1 MNKFLLK
8 YTEISRSELDFTRMH
23 GKYNFEGP
31 VEVSVSIGTP
41 KDAAETPVIQCKA
54 SFYMG
59 GPDKKIEI
67 RVQTTS
73 IFDIVELDDEATLAD
88 DAKEYCGPI
97 TEEELTKKIRE
108 LTELHIGRPI
118 EINIPKS

>member
-1 MNKFLLK
+1 MNRFFLK
-8 YTEISRSELDFTRMH
+8 YTEISKSELDFTRMR
-23 GKYNFEGP
+23 GKYKFEGP

-41 KDAAETPVIQCKA
+41 KDAVETPVIQCKA
-54 SFYMG
+54 SFHMG

-73 IFDIVELDDEATLAD
+73 IFDIVELCDETTLAD
-88 DAKEYCGPI
+88 DAKDYCGPI

-108 LTELHIGRPI
+108 LTELHIGQPI
-118 EINIPKS
+118 EINIPKN